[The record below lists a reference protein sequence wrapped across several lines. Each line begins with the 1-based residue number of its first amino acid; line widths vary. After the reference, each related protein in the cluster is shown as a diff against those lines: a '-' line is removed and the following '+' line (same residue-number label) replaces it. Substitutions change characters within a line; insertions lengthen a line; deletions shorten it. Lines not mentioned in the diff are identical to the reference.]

1 MRWLSTG
8 IVRLNPFEN
17 NSITL
22 SIILIKRYKSAMKRT
37 AKLETS
43 DEIYEEE
50 DIKEIVDDVL
60 NELYSKT
67 KNAERQ

>member
-1 MRWLSTG
+1 
-8 IVRLNPFEN
+8 
-17 NSITL
+17 
-22 SIILIKRYKSAMKRT
+22 MKRT